1 MMEDEGKS
9 LAEQQLESQ
18 QRAYSVGL
26 RYGYMDARAG
36 RPQTPVTSRQ
46 MGLSG
51 REAELYDQGH
61 RESYDRYMASLNE
74 PGHHLSVPGPMPDER
89 IMVTSAGKTFVNAGG
104 VLVVMATGPDGVARS
119 YPADVVRVVR

>member
-1 MMEDEGKS
+1 MEEDHKTLG
-9 LAEQQLESQ
+9 EQQLESQ
-18 QRAYSVGL
+18 QRAYELGL
-26 RYGYMDARAG
+26 RYGYIDARVA
-36 RPQTPVTSRQ
+36 RPGMVTTSAQ

-51 REAELYDQGH
+51 RVAELYDQGH